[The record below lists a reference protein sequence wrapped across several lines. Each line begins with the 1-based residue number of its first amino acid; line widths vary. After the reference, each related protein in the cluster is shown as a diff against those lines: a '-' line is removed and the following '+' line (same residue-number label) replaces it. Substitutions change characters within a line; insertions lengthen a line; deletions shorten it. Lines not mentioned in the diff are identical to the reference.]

1 MAANRLF
8 VPGLLPVLLFAASV
22 RGEPANA
29 GEPGKQ
35 EKYSYTHKSDNGG
48 SPRTLGY
55 HLYLPADYGKAEAK
69 DKKWPVMLFLH
80 GAGERGDGKG
90 ELDNVKKHGPPMLVE
105 KKPNSPATQF
115 IIISPQCPVKQGWD
129 VEALK
134 GLLDEVVSSHKA
146 DPDRIYLTGLSMGG
160 FGSWSMAAKY
170 PDTFAA
176 VAPICGGGSPANAG
190 KIKHLPIWVFHGD
203 KDTAVPLQ
211 KSQEMVD
218 ALKAAG
224 AKEVEFTVYPGVGH
238 DSWVKAY
245 NDPKLYEW
253 LLSHKRGGASAKA
266 GN

>member
-1 MAANRLF
+1 MAAKSHFIPCLS
-8 VPGLLPVLLFAASV
+8 LVLLIGATV
-22 RGEPANA
+22 RGEPAKT

-35 EKYSYTHKSDNGG
+35 QKHTYVHKADTGS

-69 DKKWPVMLFLH
+69 DKKWPVILFLH

-90 ELDNVKKHGPPMLVE
+90 DLDSVKEHGPPMLVE
-105 KKPNSPATQF
+105 KKPDSPTTQF
-115 IIISPQCPVKQGWD
+115 IVISPQCPKEQRWD

-134 GLLDEVVSSHKA
+134 GLLDEVVAGHKA
-146 DPDRIYLTGLSMGG
+146 DRDRIYLTGLSMGG
-160 FGSWSMAAKY
+160 MGSWSMAAKY

-176 VAPICGGGSPANAG
+176 VAPICGGGNPASADR
-190 KIKHLPIWVFHGD
+190 IKHLPFWVFHGD
-203 KDTAVPLQ
+203 KDKAVPIQ

-218 ALKAAG
+218 ALKQAG
-224 AKEVEFTVYPGVGH
+224 AKQVEFTVYSGVGH

-253 LLSHKRGGASAKA
+253 FLSHKRGGAAANA
-266 GN
+266 GK

>member
-1 MAANRLF
+1 MAAKRHLF
-8 VPGLLPVLLFAASV
+8 PCLLLVLLTSAGA
-22 RGEPANA
+22 RGETEKT

-35 EKYSYTHKSDNGG
+35 QKRTYTHKADTGA
-48 SPRTLGY
+48 SPRMLGY

-69 DKKWPVMLFLH
+69 EKKWPVMLFLH

-90 ELDNVKKHGPPMLVE
+90 DLDNVKKHGPPMLVE

-115 IIISPQCPVKQGWD
+115 IVISPQCPKGQRWD

-134 GLLDEVVSSHKA
+134 GLLDEVVENHRA
-146 DPDRIYLTGLSMGG
+146 DRERIYLTGLSMGG
-160 FGSWSMAAKY
+160 FGSWSMAAQY
-170 PDTFAA
+170 PDDFAA
-176 VAPICGGGSPANAG
+176 VAPICGGGNTASAD

-218 ALKAAG
+218 ALKQAG
-224 AKEVEFTVYPGVGH
+224 AKQVEFTIYPGVGH

-245 NDPKLYEW
+245 DDSKLYEW
-253 LLSHKRGGASAKA
+253 LLSHKRGAASAKA
-266 GN
+266 SK

>member
-1 MAANRLF
+1 MAANRLLI
-8 VPGLLPVLLFAASV
+8 PCLAAVLALGAVVCADA
-22 RGEPANA
+22 PKT

-35 EKYSYTHKSDNGG
+35 QKHTYVHKADKGDSA
-48 SPRTLGY
+48 RTLGY

-80 GAGERGDGKG
+80 GAGERGDGKAD
-90 ELDNVKKHGPPMLVE
+90 LDNVKKHGPPMLVE

-115 IIISPQCPVKQGWD
+115 IVISPQCPKNQRWD

-134 GLLDEVVSSHKA
+134 GLLDEVVANHRA
-146 DPDRIYLTGLSMGG
+146 DRDRIYLTGLSMGG
-160 FGSWSMAAKY
+160 FGSWSMSAQY
-170 PDTFAA
+170 PDLFAA
-176 VAPICGGGSPANAG
+176 VAPVCGGGNTASAD

-224 AKEVEFTVYPGVGH
+224 AKQVEFTVYPGVGH

-253 LLSHKRGGASAKA
+253 FLSHKRGGASAKA
-266 GN
+266 R

>member
-1 MAANRLF
+1 MANERLF
-8 VPGLLPVLLFAASV
+8 IPCLLPVLLIASAV
-22 RGEPANA
+22 RGAPENA

-35 EKYSYTHKSDNGG
+35 QKRSYVHKADTGS

-55 HLYLPADYGKAEAK
+55 QLYLPADYGKAEAK
-69 DKKWPVMLFLH
+69 DKKWPVILFLH

-90 ELDNVKKHGPPMLVE
+90 DLDKVKLHGPPMLVE

-115 IIISPQCPVKQGWD
+115 IVISPQCPKQQRWD
-129 VEALK
+129 VEAVK
-134 GLLDEVVSSHKA
+134 GLLDEVVANHKA
-146 DPDRIYLTGLSMGG
+146 DRDRIYLTGLSLGG
-160 FGSWSMAAKY
+160 FASWSMAAQY

-176 VAPICGGGSPANAG
+176 VAPICGGGNTASAD
-190 KIKHLPIWVFHGD
+190 KIKALPIWVFHGD

-218 ALKAAG
+218 ALKSAG
-224 AKEVEFTVYPGVGH
+224 AKQVEFTVYPGVGH

-253 LLSHKRGGASAKA
+253 FLSHKRGGASAKA
-266 GN
+266 GK